1 MKTAIDAGDPQS
13 AQQLIRL
20 FMFLFRTSGPS
31 QPTPANPVMD
41 AIRQGADRTGTNF
54 DYLVKTAQRES
65 ALDPEAKART
75 SSATGLFQFIEQ
87 TWLGMVRSEGAKH
100 GLDDASKA
108 IVQGSDGRLSVPDAK
123 MRDEI
128 MALRRD
134 PQVASTMAG
143 AFTQRNRDQ
152 LQAALGREPT
162 GGELYIAHVLGA
174 RGAQDLIGT
183 AQSAPDRAA
192 SRDFPDAAAANR
204 NIFFDKAGKART
216 AAEVYQVLS
225 AQHADIATVA
235 GPRTADAVGP
245 ERKGLMGL
253 FSTEGSRKPV
263 SDAVATLWTGQRG
276 ARLHLA
282 STEPSQRFFPNSTGI
297 NAVEAPA
304 APDPPARL
312 VDAPVPPERPPSL
325 GDATATSRRE
335 RRSKPLDLMGFLR
348 SGVSR

>member
-1 MKTAIDAGDPQS
+1 LVR
-13 AQQLIRL
+13 LIRIL
-20 FMFLFRTSGPS
+20 RLVFVRLSMFLFRTSGPAQS
-31 QPTPANPVMD
+31 TPANPVMD

-65 ALDPEAKART
+65 ALDPQAKART

-87 TWLGMVRSEGAKH
+87 TWLGMVRSEGPKH
-100 GLDDASKA
+100 GLDEAAKA

-123 MRDEI
+123 VRDEI

-152 LQAALGREPT
+152 LQAALGREPS

-174 RGAQDLIGT
+174 RGAQELISAAGT
-183 AQSAPDRAA
+183 SPARVAA
-192 SRDFPDAAAANR
+192 RDFPDAAAANR

-216 AAEVYQVLS
+216 VTEVYQVLS
-225 AQHADIATVA
+225 AQHADIATVS
-235 GPRTADAVGP
+235 GPRTPDATSP

-263 SDAVATLWTGQRG
+263 SDAVAALWTGQRG
-276 ARLHLA
+276 ARLQLA
-282 STEPSQRFFPNSTGI
+282 STEPSQRFFPVSG
-297 NAVEAPA
+297 VDP
-304 APDPPARL
+304 APDAAAASAQATRL
-312 VDAPVPPERPPSL
+312 VDAPMPPERPASL
-325 GDATATSRRE
+325 GQPASEQASGSRRE
-335 RRSKPLDLMGFLR
+335 RRGKPMDLMGFLR
-348 SGVSR
+348 QGVLR